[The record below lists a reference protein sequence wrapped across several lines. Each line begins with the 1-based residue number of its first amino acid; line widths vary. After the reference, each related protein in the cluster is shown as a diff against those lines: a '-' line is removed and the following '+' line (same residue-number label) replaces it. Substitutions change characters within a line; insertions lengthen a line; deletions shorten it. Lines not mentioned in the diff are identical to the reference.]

1 MTKSSSSSLETD
13 NNISEK
19 FNGLVSSLQTL
30 KQSISSV
37 QQQIRLLDKCVNK
50 DMKQKNKLIQKSR
63 SKGNRKPSGFAKPSP
78 ISSELSHF
86 MGKEDGVQI
95 ARTEVTQYLI
105 QYIKT
110 NDLQY
115 SKNKKIIMPDEKLKS
130 LLGVSEK
137 DEVTY
142 FNLQRLMN
150 KHFIK
155 NTSENLNDIK
165 PNIIST

>member
-1 MTKSSSSSLETD
+1 MTKSLESNKD
-13 NNISEK
+13 ISEK
-19 FNGLVSSLQTL
+19 FNNLVSSLQTL

-37 QQQIRLLDKCVNK
+37 QQQLRLLDKSVHK
-50 DMKQKNKLIQKSR
+50 DMKQKDKLIQKSR

-78 ISSELSHF
+78 ISPELSNF
-86 MGKEDGVQI
+86 MGKENGVQI

-115 SKNKKIIMPDEKLKS
+115 SKNKKIIMPDEKLKL

-155 NTSENLNDIK
+155 NSNEDLTESK
-165 PNIIST
+165 NISATV

>member
-1 MTKSSSSSLETD
+1 MSKSSSSLEAE

-19 FNGLVSSLQTL
+19 FSGLVSSLQTL

-37 QQQIRLLDKCVNK
+37 QQQIRILDKNVSK
-50 DMKQKNKLIQKSR
+50 DIKHKNKLIEKSR

-78 ISSELSHF
+78 ISTELSNF
-86 MGKEDGVQI
+86 MGKENGVQI

-105 QYIKT
+105 QYIKN

-115 SKNKKIIMPDEKLKS
+115 AKNKKIIMPDEKLKS

-155 NTSENLNDIK
+155 NTSENSNEINSDVVV
-165 PNIIST
+165 N

>member
-1 MTKSSSSSLETD
+1 MNKNTPEMDTE
-13 NNISEK
+13 ISDK
-19 FNGLVSSLQTL
+19 FNGLVTSLQTL

-37 QQQIRLLDKCVNK
+37 QQQLKGLDKYVNK
-50 DMKQKNKLIQKSR
+50 QMKQKNKLIQKNR

-78 ISSELSHF
+78 ISPELSNF
-86 MGKEDGVQI
+86 MGKENGVQI

-105 QYIKT
+105 QYIK
-110 NDLQY
+110 NHDLQY
-115 SKNKKIIMPDEKLKS
+115 SKNKKIIMPDAKLKS
-130 LLGVSEK
+130 LLGVNEN

-155 NTSENLNDIK
+155 NTTTENAPENTVVTIT
-165 PNIIST
+165 N

>member
-1 MTKSSSSSLETD
+1 MPKSKDVELD
-13 NNISEK
+13 NNLSDR
-19 FNGLVSSLQTL
+19 FRSLVVSLQTL
-30 KQSISSV
+30 KQSITSV
-37 QQQIRLLDKCVNK
+37 QQQLKGLDRQVEKQ
-50 DMKQKNKLIQKSR
+50 MRQKNKLIMKNR
-63 SKGNRKPSGFAKPSP
+63 NKGNRKPSGFAKPSK
-78 ISSELSHF
+78 ISPELSNF
-86 MGKEDGVQI
+86 MGKENGVQI

-105 QYIKT
+105 QYIKS

-155 NTSENLNDIK
+155 SNVENISENVVVNDG
-165 PNIIST
+165 N